1 MYLVI
6 GTNYQPLCFFL
17 NIQRNYVHIYLCFA
31 HFRFRPRQFSVK
43 VGEWNLADSD
53 TYSAEFRVV
62 LITAHPDFKAN
73 GFYSDVALFKLDQ
86 PVRFSE

>member
-1 MYLVI
+1 MYNEI
-6 GTNYQPLCFFL
+6 MYT
-17 NIQRNYVHIYLCFA
+17 YLYFA

>member
-17 NIQRNYVHIYLCFA
+17 IYNEIMYTYLYFA